1 MFDRNAIKDAF
12 SKAASSYEDNAKLQ
26 HKIRKSALSLT
37 KSYFPK
43 KAVVLD
49 LGCGPYTINEGGND
63 WKVIGADIS
72 YGMCREA
79 SKNNRLVINASAEQL
94 PLADESVDCV
104 FSSLLLQ
111 WTEKPELVIAEI
123 LRVLKMSG
131 TAIITTF
138 VHGSLEELSAA
149 FASVDSNQHIS
160 QFIESNQLL
169 FKIAHIGGF
178 TLKVSEKRYVE
189 SFDDMRSLMNSIK
202 NIGAA
207 NKLSSRRKGMM
218 TPAQFKKIEN
228 SYKKEKGKY
237 QLGWNVITVVIGKL

>member
-1 MFDRNAIKDAF
+1 MFDKEAIKNDF
-12 SKAASSYEDNAKLQ
+12 SKAADSYAENAKLQ
-26 HKIRKSALSLT
+26 LSIKKSALKLS

-49 LGCGPYTINEGGND
+49 LGCGPEAIDKGDND
-63 WKVIGADIS
+63 WKIIGVDIS
-72 YGMCREA
+72 YGMCKEA
-79 SKNNRLVINASAEQL
+79 SRKNSLIINSAAEKL

-111 WTEKPELVIAEI
+111 WIEKPELVILEI

-138 VHGSLEELSAA
+138 VHGTLNELEEA
-149 FASVDSNQHIS
+149 FTTIDSNPHITP
-160 QFIESNQLL
+160 FIEPNQLL

-178 TLKVSEKRYVE
+178 TLKVIEKRYVE
-189 SFDDMRSLMNSIK
+189 SFHDIYSLMKSIK
-202 NIGAA
+202 SIGAG
-207 NKLSSRRKGMM
+207 NKLNSRRKGLM
-218 TPAQFKKIEN
+218 TPVQFKKLEN

-237 QLGWNVITVVIGKL
+237 PISWNVLTVVIGKL